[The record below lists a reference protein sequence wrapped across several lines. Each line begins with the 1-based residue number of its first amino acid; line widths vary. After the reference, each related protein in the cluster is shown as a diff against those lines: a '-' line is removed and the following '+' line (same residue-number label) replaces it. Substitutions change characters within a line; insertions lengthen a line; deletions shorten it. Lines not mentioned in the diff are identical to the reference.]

1 MNLLHLKYAVEVSK
15 TKSISKAAE
24 NLFMGQPN
32 LSRAIRE
39 LEESLDIVIFERST
53 KGISVTEAGEEFLQY
68 ARRILSQVDEVE
80 ALYREGRNQKQRF
93 SVCVPRASYISTAF
107 SAFAEHINRNHPAEI
122 FYKET
127 NSMRSIRNVENGD
140 YNLGIVRYQIAFEQY
155 FAQHFADKGLVS
167 ETITNFTY
175 HLLVSSA
182 SSLAN
187 KAEILPRDL
196 TGLVEITHGDPYV
209 PSLPTSNV
217 KKAEFSDNVDK
228 RIYVF
233 ERASQ
238 FELLRTLPDAFM
250 WVSPIPPHIL
260 ADYGLVQRTC
270 ENKRREYK
278 DVLIYRQ
285 EYRLSELDRLFMKEV
300 LAQRDAVFEAES
312 ASVAEVMPA
321 GNTAISDLHFT
332 K

>member
-39 LEESLDIVIFERST
+39 LEESLGIVIFERST
-53 KGISVTEAGEEFLQY
+53 KGISVTEAGAEFLQY

-80 ALYREGRNQKQRF
+80 ALYREGRSKKQRF
-93 SVCVPRASYISTAF
+93 SACVPRASYISAAF
-107 SAFAEHINRNHPAEI
+107 SSFARHIDRGHPAEI

-127 NSMRSIRNVENGD
+127 NSMRAIRNVESGD
-140 YNLGIVRYQIAFEQY
+140 YNLGIVRYQTSFEQY
-155 FAQHFADKGLVS
+155 FAQHFVDKGLSS
-167 ETITNFTY
+167 EIITHFAYN
-175 HLLVSSA
+175 LLVSA
-182 SSLAN
+182 SSPLAG
-187 KAEILPRDL
+187 KSEILPKDL
-196 TGLVEITHGDPYV
+196 SGLVEITHGDPYV

-238 FELLRTLPDAFM
+238 FELLRALPDAFM
-250 WVSPIPPHIL
+250 WVSPIPPRML
-260 ADYGLVQRTC
+260 ADYGLVQRVCDT
-270 ENKRREYK
+270 NPREYK

-300 LAQRDAVFEAES
+300 FCQRDALFAEEL
-312 ASVAEVMPA
+312 A
-321 GNTAISDLHFT
+321 FT
-332 K
+332 EP